1 MNGARLLQTQ
11 IFGPETISG
20 NLFRSP
26 LGPQKK
32 KEENASHHLLN
43 SEAHSVEQLCP
54 KAPQK
59 ATLEDHKKASRMKFY
74 ELFENLEFLIFVSLS
89 SGLVTSG
96 CSLNVLNLIL
106 NSL

>member
-1 MNGARLLQTQ
+1 METDCSKLRSSGLRPS
-11 IFGPETISG
+11 PESSIEA
-20 NLFRSP
+20 LWIRR
-26 LGPQKK
+26 KK
-32 KEENASHHLLN
+32 KEESASHHLLD
-43 SEAHSVEQLCP
+43 SGSHPVEQLCP

-59 ATLEDHKKASRMKFY
+59 ATQEDHKKASRMKFD

-106 NSL
+106 DSL